1 VSVTRA
7 TAWPPF
13 LTLAAVGALVFFG
26 SRATERL
33 AKAFKRFN
41 KHAYAQIPD
50 DIDTPTPPASP
61 TLGGIV
67 PVVERRLELRQNPII
82 ALYAAVA
89 LSLWL
94 ADGAVFAVRALVK
107 QEWEGDLPQY
117 RFMLVYILLMGTTYA
132 GCCLAMAKDRTSGR
146 LKRSWKSRYP
156 SVLVAETLAGEIA
169 LMGVFATW
177 ILHIAFLALRILL
190 LLLLLFSFSRFMK
203 RSRYI
208 SAANGNG
215 YGTFQGSAAASEV
228 KVKSENQSITLK
240 IIVERVTFLFPYLW
254 PKKSKPLQL
263 IAVICLVILALG
275 RVVNLL
281 VPIMLG
287 RIVSSLGSGAS
298 QNAWRDLAFY
308 IALKF
313 MQGNGGI
320 LQVIQNCIWI
330 PVSQNVLPLYMW
342 ALADFLADILTAR
355 CP

>member
-1 VSVTRA
+1 
-7 TAWPPF
+7 
-13 LTLAAVGALVFFG
+13 
-26 SRATERL
+26 
-33 AKAFKRFN
+33 
-41 KHAYAQIPD
+41 
-50 DIDTPTPPASP
+50 
-61 TLGGIV
+61 
-67 PVVERRLELRQNPII
+67 VVERRLELRQNPII

-107 QEWEGDLPQY
+107 QEWESDLPQY
-117 RFMLVYILLMGTTYA
+117 RFMLVYILLMGMTYA

-169 LMGVFATW
+169 LMGVFAAWTHRQRPSKPDVFA

-208 SAANGNG
+208 AAANGNG
-215 YGTFQGSAAASEV
+215 YGTFQGSAEAPEV

-240 IIVERVTFLFPYLW
+240 VIVERVTFLFPYLW

-287 RIVSSLGSGAS
+287 RIVSSLGSDAS

-330 PVSQNVLPLYMW
+330 PVSQKVLPL
-342 ALADFLADILTAR
+342 